1 MSKPEDCGCNSCG
14 RIPLGVFDFIKA
26 CELPLPTDA
35 LLPPIEVGAPPT
47 VETYAIRFR
56 MTEPLFQ
63 EGEFKSGVVLES
75 YRGPH
80 PVGSVVL
87 LGATADGATL
97 RGTYVPEGSTG
108 YAIRAPYSSGPQ
120 NQYEIITYDKP
131 ATLVKA
137 RLVTTYGPPP
147 VESGV
152 LPARLN
158 YQIIEVT
165 DLVPI
170 YTHGGNFFKPK
181 QTDIIK
187 VAKITSQELSGG
199 DYLILAFDLELARCC
214 LDKVYPYFVL
224 QAWPGPGSTGPSG
237 SGNVL
242 VIPPP

>member
-1 MSKPEDCGCNSCG
+1 MSKPEDCGCSSCG
-14 RIPLGVFDFIKA
+14 RIPLGIFAFIKA
-26 CELPLPTDA
+26 CELPLPTEA
-35 LLPPIEVGAPPT
+35 LLPPIAVGDPPI
-47 VETYAIRFR
+47 VETYVIRFQ

-63 EGEFKSGVVLES
+63 EGEFKTGTVLES
-75 YRGPH
+75 FRGPH
-80 PVGSVVL
+80 PVGSTVL

-97 RGTYVPEGSTG
+97 RYTYVPVGSTG

-137 RLVTTYGPPP
+137 KRVTTYGAPT

-152 LPARLN
+152 LPPHLN

-181 QTDIIK
+181 QTDVIK
-187 VAKITSQELSGG
+187 VAKITSQVLSGG
-199 DYLILAFDLELARCC
+199 DFLILAFDLELARCC
-214 LDKVYPYFVL
+214 LDKVHPYFVL
-224 QAWPGPGSTGPSG
+224 QAWPGPIVTGPSG
-237 SGNVL
+237 SGDVL
-242 VIPPP
+242 ILPPE